1 MTEKTMSG
9 SHDADQDEAVRALY
23 EGFPYPVVLPDLD
36 AVIAGAKVPLWNPVD
51 SAALYFPELPARR
64 ELDILVAGCGT
75 TVAPVLA
82 AYIPEARIVGID
94 VSQSSLDLSQQHA
107 ERHGLS
113 NIELRQLALEDAAQL
128 GKSFD
133 FVHCHGVLHHL
144 ADPTAGLRA
153 LGGVLKD
160 GGALSIMVYAT
171 YGRAGLY
178 MLQELCQRL
187 GLQVNEQDGQ
197 KAQDLLVQLPP
208 GHPFSMIHA
217 DRQQRI
223 AIPEV
228 MDMLLHPRDV
238 SYTTDGVRQLVD
250 SAGLKFHRWL
260 GQAQY
265 TPGLSGLVSAGLGP
279 ELASRDPWEQA
290 AIAELFLGTLIK
302 HEFVV
307 TQDHR
312 RTPAELF
319 QGDGLLHA
327 IPVLAPHLI
336 VEQDGALVRLANSA
350 HQVPFQLSG
359 DVGHFAPILQAI
371 DGKSSVQQQLDAR
384 PETASTQSPERA
396 LALDTLRQLYFSD
409 LIELRV
415 GP

>member
-1 MTEKTMSG
+1 MSFNR
-9 SHDADQDEAVRALY
+9 DADQDEAVRALY
-23 EGFPYPVVLPDLD
+23 EGFPYPVVLPDLE
-36 AVIAGAKVPLWNPVD
+36 AVIAGTKVPLWNPAD
-51 SAALYFPELPARR
+51 SAALYFPEMPARR
-64 ELDILVAGCGT
+64 DLDILVAGCGT

-113 NIELRQLALEDAAQL
+113 NVELRLLALEDAAQL
-128 GKSFD
+128 DRRFD

-160 GGALSIMVYAT
+160 GGALSVMVYAT
-171 YGRAGLY
+171 YGRTGLY

-187 GLQVNEQDGQ
+187 GLQVNELDGR
-197 KAQDLLVQLPP
+197 KAQELLVQLPE
-208 GHPFSMIHA
+208 GHPFSIVHA
-217 DRQQRI
+217 LREQRI

-238 SYTTDGVRQLVD
+238 SYTTDGIRKLVD
-250 SAGLKFHRWL
+250 DAGLTFHRWL

-265 TPGLSGLVSAGLGP
+265 TPGLSGLVAAGLGP
-279 ELASRDPWEQA
+279 ELASQGPWEQA

-307 TQDHR
+307 TSGDR
-312 RTPAELF
+312 KTPAELF
-319 QGDGLLHA
+319 RGEGLLDA
-327 IPVLAPHLI
+327 IPVLAPHLV
-336 VEQDGALVRLANSA
+336 VEQDGPLVRLANSA

-359 DVGHFAPILQAI
+359 DVSHFAPILQAI
-371 DGKSSVQQQLDAR
+371 DGTSSIRKQLDGR
-384 PETASTQSPERA
+384 SETAAPDSPERA
-396 LALDTLRQLYFSD
+396 LVLDTLRKLYFSD

-415 GP
+415 GA